1 MRYLIFVS
9 KFEFEDLIFVSK
21 FEFEDLILEFFVV
34 VFL

>member
-21 FEFEDLILEFFVV
+21 FEDLILEFFVV